1 MFRTTPCLPGPVP
14 PAPLSRPRAGARLAL
29 ALLAA
34 LLLACPAL
42 AADPP
47 PDPVLRIEAGGH
59 TGSVP
64 RMALDRSGRL
74 LATAGFDKTIRL
86 WAVEDRGR
94 PDHGQLAVLRPP
106 IGPGAEGEIYAVAIT
121 PDARRVFA
129 AGTTGGLWNSTFSV
143 YVFDTERAALAG
155 QLGGLP
161 APVNDLAISR
171 DGTRLAAGL
180 AAGGVRVWDLQRM
193 ALLFEDRAYAAPVRA
208 VAFDLHNRLLSTAA
222 DGHVRILDAAGHRVV
237 DVQPAPGLLP
247 WGLAL
252 SPDGDLAAITYEN
265 VRADGRLRLDV
276 LNART
281 LNPVLTPDT
290 TGLQGEGLLAVSW
303 IADGHGGVQLVA
315 GGYARAGAANVI
327 RRWADFGMGA
337 ALDLPAARD
346 TILHILPLPGGGGVF
361 SADDPGWGRIG
372 TDGRILARPDP
383 PLLDLRP
390 SRERLAVSQDGMLIE
405 FATADGV
412 QRFDAAARRLQVARP
427 PDPRLAVAR
436 TAAAGLALANWR
448 DHSGPKLNGVS
459 LALERSELARS
470 AALLPGDGA
479 VLLGTDTHLRLFG
492 RDGRPLAATPIP
504 AAAWSVGISG
514 DGRVAVAALLD
525 GTLRWYDLDP
535 AGALAERATL
545 FAQPQ
550 RDRWV
555 LFTPEGL
562 FEHAESGGQDLVGVH
577 LNRGRNQLPEWV
589 SFSQA
594 YRPLHAPAA
603 VLARLRGDKQPARA
617 RLAELGDLRL
627 RFARQPGLTVAAACL
642 SQADGAC
649 TPLALQREGTTRLP
663 PTTAPAIRLTLQVA
677 DRGLGVGPVDVFVNG
692 RNAGR
697 SAAPALQGQDG
708 TATLEVGLDPG
719 ENVVQARVYDGARS
733 VFTESAGLR
742 FAAAVPEQ
750 EAGRGKL
757 FVLAVGIDHFAQP
770 RFKLGYAVADAQ
782 SFVEVMRT
790 AGRSLFSA
798 VQVTALI
805 DGDATRAGILEALDR
820 IARQAGPA
828 DTFLFYAATHG
839 VRNEADGRFL
849 LIPADAAEPGSMEAL
864 ARSAVDETA
873 LVTALARI
881 RARNGLLLLDTCYS
895 GQLTAENLANVGHET
910 GRYLLAASTSLQEAL
925 DSYDNRNGVFLYAV
939 REGLTGRAARDG
951 DGVISAL
958 ALGEYVSRRV
968 SELAREKGH
977 EQDAVFRTAQRD
989 LRTFPLGRIVA
1000 P

>member
-1 MFRTTPCLPGPVP
+1 M
-14 PAPLSRPRAGARLAL
+14 LA
-29 ALLAA
+29 AA
-34 LLLACPAL
+34 LLLSWPALLSQPAL

-64 RMALDRSGRL
+64 RMALDRSGRV
-74 LATAGFDKTIRL
+74 LATAGFDKTVRL

-129 AGTTGGLWNSTFSV
+129 AGATGGLWNSTFSV
-143 YVFDTERAALAG
+143 YVFDTERAAFAG

-180 AAGGVRVWDLQRM
+180 AAGGVRVWDVQRM

-208 VAFDLHNRLLSTAA
+208 VAFDPQNRLLSTAA
-222 DGHVRILDAAGHRVV
+222 DGHVRILDATGRRVV

-281 LNPVLTPDT
+281 LAPVITPDT

-303 IADGHGGVQLVA
+303 IADGHGGVQLVT
-315 GGYARAGAANVI
+315 GGYARAGGANVI

-372 TDGRILARPDP
+372 GDGRILYRANP

-390 SRERLAVSQDGMLIE
+390 SRERLALSQDGLLVE
-405 FATADGV
+405 FATGEGV
-412 QRFDAAARRLQVARP
+412 QRFDAAAGRMQPARRA
-427 PDPRLAVAR
+427 DPRLAVAR

-492 RDGRPLAATPIP
+492 RDGHAVAATPIP
-504 AAAWSVGISG
+504 AAAWSVGVSG

-525 GTLRWYDLDP
+525 GTLRWYDLDT
-535 AGALAERATL
+535 LAERATL

-577 LNRGRNQLPEWV
+577 LNRGRNQQPEWV

-603 VLARLRGDKQPARA
+603 VLARLRGDPLPARA

-627 RFARQPGLTVAAACL
+627 RFARQPALSVTAACL
-642 SQADGAC
+642 SQLDGAC
-649 TPLALQREGTTRLP
+649 TPLALQRDGTTRLP

-697 SAAPALQGQDG
+697 SGAPALQAQQG

-719 ENVVQARVYDGARS
+719 DNVVQARVYDGARS
-733 VFTESAGLR
+733 VFTESASLR
-742 FAAAVPEQ
+742 FAAAAPEQ

-757 FVLAVGIDHFAQP
+757 FVLAVGINQFAQP

-782 SFVEVMRT
+782 SFVEVMRS
-790 AGRSLFSA
+790 AGRPLFSA

-805 DGDATRAGILEALDR
+805 DRDATRTGILEALDH
-820 IARQAGPA
+820 IAQQAGPA

-839 VRNEADGRFL
+839 VRNDVDGRFL
-849 LIPADAAEPGSMEAL
+849 LIPADAAEPVSMEAL

-873 LVTALARI
+873 LVTALSRI

-910 GRYLLAASTSLQEAL
+910 GRYMLAASTSLQEAL

-958 ALGEYVSRRV
+958 SLGEYVSRRV
-968 SELAREKGH
+968 GELAREKGH

-989 LRTFPLGRIVA
+989 LRTFPLGRIMPPGA
-1000 P
+1000 Q